1 MAHDTR
7 EILLGSGG
15 ALFLERG
22 FTGTGLQDI
31 LQHAGVPKGSF
42 YHHFGSKEDFGL
54 ELIERAADA
63 GMRQLDADLAD
74 ESLPHLERL
83 RRHFEGAA
91 AHLAGEGCCRGGC
104 LIGSLG
110 HELANVSEP
119 VRERVEAIF
128 RRWQG
133 RIEGCLRRAQAAG
146 ELGGDRDPAELAEY
160 CLLAWEGAVQQMRI
174 RRSEQPVRTFVKT
187 TFSQL
192 LAG

>member
-1 MAHDTR
+1 MATDTR

-22 FTGTGLQDI
+22 YTGTGLQDI

-54 ELIERAADA
+54 ELVERFA
-63 GMRQLDADLAD
+63 GAGLA
-74 ESLPHLERL
+74 HLE
-83 RRHFEGAA
+83 
-91 AHLAGEGCCRGGC
+91 AHLADQSRPHLARLRAFFESSAAGLEGEGCCRGGC

-119 VRERVEAIF
+119 IRERVEGLF
-128 RRWQG
+128 RRWRG
-133 RIEGCLRRAQAAG
+133 RIEGCLRSAREAG
-146 ELGGDRDPAELAEY
+146 ELPADSDPGQLAEY

-174 RRSEQPVRTFVKT
+174 RRSPQPIRTFVET
-187 TFSQL
+187 TFSRL